1 MGLSIYNS
9 ITDQCVW
16 SSSYS
21 GFGNWRDDLAKAAD
35 VGDWRTTGNPTADE
49 VMGFWANAPKDPLSF
64 VLQHSDCD
72 GYIFPD
78 NAGRLERRLRG
89 LLDDLADSEWLDVTK
104 DFIKALDEA
113 CNTKAILVFK

>member
-9 ITDQCVW
+9 LTDQCVW

-21 GFGNWRDDLAKAAD
+21 GFSNWRDDLARAAGID
-35 VGDWRTTGNPTADE
+35 DWRTSGKPTADE
-49 VMGFWANAPKDPLSF
+49 VMGLWANAPKDPLSF

-72 GYIFPD
+72 GYILPD